1 MKSKYVLYYV
11 EGDDEKKLLDV
22 LKTDL
27 RLIKPGKVQ
36 KLNVVAQEITEARL
50 RTLSRDTMVVLVF
63 DTDAGNYNILKSNIK
78 TLEKCKAVSEIVLV
92 PQVPNLEGELVR
104 SCNIK
109 NIMELLH
116 SKTRGDFKTDII
128 HVSNLAQKLQEHKFN
143 IRIFWSGTPSEP
155 FQNIENQATK
165 VKLIK

>member
-63 DTDAGNYNILKSNIK
+63 DTDAGNINILKNNIRVLK
-78 TLEKCKAVSEIVLV
+78 NCKAVSEIVLI

-104 SCNIK
+104 SCDIRNIK
-109 NIMELLH
+109 ELLN
-116 SKTRGDFKTDII
+116 SKTSKEFKGDII
-128 HVSNLAQKLQEHKFN
+128 HVSNLDKKLQEHKFD
-143 IRIFWSGTPSEP
+143 IQVFWSGIPAGAY
-155 FQNIENQATK
+155 QDIENQAAK
-165 VKLIK
+165 VKMI

>member
-11 EGDDEKKLLDV
+11 EGDDEKKLLDI

-27 RLIKPGKVQ
+27 GAIKPGKVQ

-63 DTDAGNYNILKSNIK
+63 DTDAGNVNILKNNIR

-109 NIMELLH
+109 NIKDLLN
-116 SKTRGDFKTDII
+116 SKTSGEFKSDII
-128 HVSNLAQKLQEHKFN
+128 HVSNLAKKLQEHQFD
-143 IRIFWSGTPSEP
+143 IQIFWSGRAGEP
-155 FQNIENQATK
+155 YQDIENQAAK
-165 VKLIK
+165 VKLI

>member
-27 RLIKPGKVQ
+27 RLIKPGKIQ
-36 KLNVVAQEITEARL
+36 KLNVTTQEITEARL

-63 DTDAGNYNILKSNIK
+63 DTDAGNVEILKSNIR
-78 TLEKCKAVSEIVLV
+78 TLEKCKAVSDTVIV

-104 SCNIK
+104 SCDIRNIR
-109 NIMELLH
+109 ELLN
-116 SKTRGDFKTDII
+116 SKTNGEFKSDIMS
-128 HVSNLAQKLQEHKFN
+128 VSNLAKKLQEHKFD
-143 IRIFWSGTPSEP
+143 IQVFWSGIPAGDY
-155 FQNIENQATK
+155 QNMDNQAAK
-165 VKLIK
+165 VKMI

>member
-27 RLIKPGKVQ
+27 RLIKPGKIQ
-36 KLNVVAQEITEARL
+36 KLNVTTQEITAARL

-63 DTDAGNYNILKSNIK
+63 DTDAGNVEILMSNIR
-78 TLEKCKAVSEIVLV
+78 TLESCKAVSDVVII

-104 SCNIK
+104 SCDIRNIK
-109 NIMELLH
+109 ELLN
-116 SKTRGDFKTDII
+116 SKTNGEFKSDIMS
-128 HVSNLAQKLQEHKFN
+128 VSNLAKKLQDHKFD
-143 IRIFWSGTPSEP
+143 IQVFWSGIPTGAY
-155 FQNIENQATK
+155 QNIDNQAAK
-165 VKLIK
+165 VKMH